1 MKYWAE
7 RWSELRQKEMVD
19 FPEEFFIHDEFTT
32 LCSPDDIMNG
42 FSELYEVL
50 HRIYGDM
57 AQDAEGMLLP
67 LFDMQEYDYF
77 AKETRVSR
85 EASYKYAKL
94 LYALGCSGEP
104 DHKCGLLVNVKE
116 LNRLCKE
123 LKVTNISRYLTI
135 LENYGFTAEG
145 LETGRIKKG
154 TEDITVRYINNTHLM
169 DVLYLMAKKSDVQ
182 TD

>member
-32 LCSPDDIMNG
+32 LCSTDDIMRG

-67 LFDMQEYDYF
+67 LSTCRNMIILRRRPGFHG
-77 AKETRVSR
+77 R
-85 EASYKYAKL
+85 L
-94 LYALGCSGEP
+94 L
-104 DHKCGLLVNVKE
+104 
-116 LNRLCKE
+116 
-123 LKVTNISRYLTI
+123 
-135 LENYGFTAEG
+135 
-145 LETGRIKKG
+145 
-154 TEDITVRYINNTHLM
+154 INMRSFYML
-169 DVLYLMAKKSDVQ
+169 
-182 TD
+182 

>member
-104 DHKCGLLVNVKE
+104 DHKCGLLVNV
-116 LNRLCKE
+116 NP
-123 LKVTNISRYLTI
+123 
-135 LENYGFTAEG
+135 
-145 LETGRIKKG
+145 
-154 TEDITVRYINNTHLM
+154 
-169 DVLYLMAKKSDVQ
+169 
-182 TD
+182 